1 MKRQNGFGL
10 LEILVTLVVLG
21 V

>member
-10 LEILVTLVVLG
+10 LEILVTLV
-21 V
+21 